1 MHDHPGKAV
10 EQRIF
15 ALVDAAEKVGWHCLR
30 HGAIVRDLGPA
41 AQNRAA
47 GFARCVG
54 WPGIDIWRL
63 MNRVM
68 RQLQS
73 HRSLAATDSRPAPN
87 QPVRLSI
94 HFFAIAIFFFALGTA
109 SAPWA
114 TVKLADYFYQLPVL
128 AWVHTFTLGWI
139 TSAILGVMY
148 RYVPAMTNRE
158 LRFPRMANVQLVLY
172 FLGASGVVAHFMLG
186 SWDGVWMAGAVIAL
200 SVVLFAINIV
210 PCLAPQFG
218 RGAAETGMLMA
229 IFFLFCAGCLGSAL
243 AFDKGRSFMSGTLLR
258 NLSAHAH
265 LAVLGWVT
273 LTICAVSYRFM
284 TALMGEKAQVPRSA
298 LLQLF
303 ALAAATIVLFTALLA
318 GAWNVTAW
326 AVVTGIALGAYA
338 VIFPGLIASR
348 SGPLDWTMGHVLAA
362 MVCLVLSIIAGIA
375 LAQIGV
381 GSPFGARLAC
391 AYGVLGLLGWVS
403 NFIVGMSYQL
413 FTGFVA
419 RARSALGWPYLSIA
433 ELSIS
438 RGRPLVFCALNSG
451 VLLMAGGLLADRATV
466 AIAGASLIALA
477 GLVYSAAMA
486 WTLSFAYRRATPP
499 DSTRILRVL
508 PE

>member
-1 MHDHPGKAV
+1 
-10 EQRIF
+10 
-15 ALVDAAEKVGWHCLR
+15 
-30 HGAIVRDLGPA
+30 
-41 AQNRAA
+41 
-47 GFARCVG
+47 
-54 WPGIDIWRL
+54 

-73 HRSLAATDSRPAPN
+73 HRSLAATDSRTAPN

-94 HFFAIAIFFFALGTA
+94 HFFAIAVFFFALGTA

-158 LRFPRMANVQLVLY
+158 LRFPRMANVQLLLY

-186 SWDGVWMAGAVIAL
+186 SWDGVWMAGAVVAL

-284 TALMGEKAQVPRSA
+284 TALIGDKAQVPRSA

-338 VIFPGLIASR
+338 VIFPGIIASR

-403 NFIVGMSYQL
+403 NFIVGMFYQL
-413 FTGFVA
+413 LSGFVA

-433 ELSIS
+433 ELSIN
-438 RGRPLVFCALNSG
+438 RGRPLVFCALNGG
-451 VLLMAGGLLADRATV
+451 VLLMAGGLLVDHATV

-477 GLVYSAAMA
+477 GLVSSAAMA

-499 DSTRILRVL
+499 DSTRLLRMVS
-508 PE
+508 E